1 MRYISPTPTIRR
13 GNMRKLL
20 NLSTTLL
27 VVGMLAGSLLLSGC
41 TSRASEEEMKQL
53 SDTKA
58 EVASLNKEVSQKE
71 RDKAALDREVAEKDG
86 KLQQCAKDKETVK
99 ARLQNWK

>member
-1 MRYISPTPTIRR
+1 MQ
-13 GNMRKLL
+13 KLL
-20 NLSTTLL
+20 NLSTTFL
-27 VVGMLAGSLLLSGC
+27 VVGLLAGSLLISGC
-41 TSRASEEEMKQL
+41 TSRASEEEMKTL

-58 EVASLNKEVSQKE
+58 EVASLNKEISQKE

-86 KLQQCAKDKETVK
+86 KCQQCAKDQEAVK

>member
-1 MRYISPTPTIRR
+1 
-13 GNMRKLL
+13 MRKLL

-27 VVGMLAGSLLLSGC
+27 VVGMLTCSLMVSGC

-53 SDTKA
+53 NDLKA
-58 EVASLNKEVSQKE
+58 EVASLNKDISQKE

-86 KLQQCAKDKETVK
+86 KLQQCAKDKELVQQ
-99 ARLQNWK
+99 RLQNWK